1 MEDQMKRPAFVA
13 VAAALLVMMLSGT
26 SHAKAA
32 STPPEHT
39 GYIACVSGWVYTD
52 FVDPDGEDANLSA
65 TMAVYRP
72 SVGDWTYHPMTN
84 TGHTVHGVFFYI
96 ELAPQ
101 GIDPA
106 TVEWYAF
113 AAIDEAGDWWGWKY
127 ANSQCQLQ

>member
-1 MEDQMKRPAFVA
+1 MKRPTLVGIA
-13 VAAALLVMMLSGT
+13 VALLLILLPGT
-26 SHAKAA
+26 AQAKAA
-32 STPPEHT
+32 SIPPEHT
-39 GYIACVSGWVYTD
+39 GYLTCFNGWVFTD
-52 FVDPDGEDANLSA
+52 FRDPDGEDANLSV

-96 ELAPQ
+96 ELAPA

-106 TVEWYAF
+106 TVDLYAF

-127 ANSQCQLQ
+127 ANSQCQLL